1 MSQDQYS
8 PQDPTGQHVQPDA
21 LPEQEIQHPGLES
34 DMAVE
39 PDYGEETYRGS
50 GRLEGKR
57 ALITGGDSGIGRAV
71 ALAYAR
77 EGADV
82 VLSYLPEE
90 EDDAQ
95 VTARVVRDAGR
106 TAVTAPGDIRD
117 EAFCRELVEW
127 TVSELGGLDVLVSN
141 AAYQMTIEG
150 IEDLSTEQLL
160 RTYYTNVFATFW
172 LCKAAVAHLQPGS
185 SIIITTSIQ
194 AYQPSPA
201 LLDYASTKGALV
213 NFTKGLSQE
222 LAPRGIR
229 VNTVAPG
236 PIWTPLIPAT
246 MPAEKVGSFGAET
259 PIGRAGQP
267 AELAPAYVFLAA
279 QESSY
284 ITGER
289 IGVTGGMPMP

>member
-8 PQDPTGQHVQPDA
+8 EQDPTTQNVQPDA
-21 LPEQEIQHPGLES
+21 QPEQELDHPGLES
-34 DMAVE
+34 EMDLE
-39 PDYGEETYRGS
+39 PDYGEDTYRGS

-71 ALAYAR
+71 ALAFAR

-82 VLSYLPEE
+82 VLSYLPAEE
-90 EDDAQ
+90 EDAQ
-95 VTARVVRDAGR
+95 VTAQVVRDAGR
-106 TAVTAPGDIRD
+106 RVVTAPGDLRD
-117 EAFCRELVEW
+117 EEFCTGLVER

-141 AAYQMTIEG
+141 AAYQMSISG
-150 IEDLSTEQLL
+150 IEELTTEQLL

-172 LCKAAVAHLQPGS
+172 LCKASVRHMQPGS
-185 SIIITTSIQ
+185 SIIVTTSIQ
-194 AYQPSPA
+194 AYQPSPS
-201 LLDYASTKGALV
+201 LLDYASTKGALL

-222 LAPRGIR
+222 LAPKGIR

-246 MPAEKVGSFGAET
+246 MPAEQVSSFGEET

-267 AELAPAYVFLAA
+267 AELAPAYVFLAS

-284 ITGER
+284 VTGER
-289 IGVTGGMPMP
+289 IGVTGGMPTP